1 MRRGLL
7 CLAGMAALAGC
18 GSTSTSSTSS
28 SSTTRSTA
36 TTTTTTTTTTAAASS
51 ATTSTSSTGGNAA
64 RAQAASAACRS
75 GQIAVTAG
83 ANGAGLGHVGV
94 VLRFR
99 STASSTCTLSGYPGA
114 TLVTAAG
121 HDLPARRTR
130 NGYLGGLA
138 GASNSVPVLRVAPGE
153 TVSAFLEGLDSDMAH
168 GGGPCPHYAHLLVT
182 PPNQTVTARM
192 ISPLTAV
199 CQPEVHPVVA
209 GTTGRAS

>member
-1 MRRGLL
+1 MMRWLL
-7 CLAGMAALAGC
+7 GLAGMAALAGC
-18 GSTSTSSTSS
+18 GSTSTPSTSS
-28 SSTTRSTA
+28 PSTTRSTA
-36 TTTTTTTTTTAAASS
+36 TTTTTTTTAASS
-51 ATTSTSSTGGNAA
+51 ATTSPSSTGGNAA

-83 ANGAGLGHVGV
+83 AGGAGLGHVGV

-99 STASSTCTLSGYPGA
+99 STAASACTLSGYPGA

-121 HDLPARRTR
+121 HDQPARRTR

-153 TVSAFLEGLDSDMAH
+153 TVSALLEGLDSDMAH

-199 CQPEVHPVVA
+199 CQPEVHPIVA